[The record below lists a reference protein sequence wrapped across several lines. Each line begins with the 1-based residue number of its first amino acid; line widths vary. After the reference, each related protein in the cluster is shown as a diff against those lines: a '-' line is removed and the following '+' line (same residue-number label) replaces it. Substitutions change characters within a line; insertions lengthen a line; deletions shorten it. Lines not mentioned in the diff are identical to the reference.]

1 MEKENLSTNSR
12 VHHGHNIERV
22 RKNKN
27 LERTALEQILQMTP
41 EDIIALEKSKV
52 VSDDVLQKLAD
63 GLGVSLKEFKET
75 EEVAP
80 SITIE
85 NNTYNA
91 SDNGTTNYVV
101 NGNCDSNTTIHRDLS
116 TATLIE
122 LLLQSEREKNEI
134 LKESNADLTRTWEAM
149 KEAAEQREALVRK
162 LLGYQDST
170 EE

>member
-1 MEKENLSTNSR
+1 MEKENLSTSGR

-63 GLGVSLKEFKET
+63 GLGVPLKEFKET
-75 EEVAP
+75 EEAAP

-85 NNTYNA
+85 NNTYNT
-91 SDNGTTNYVV
+91 SDNGTTISGV
-101 NGNCDSNTTIHRDLS
+101 NGNPNTTIHRDLS

>member
-41 EDIIALEKSKV
+41 EDIVALEKSKV

-75 EEVAP
+75 EEAAP

-85 NNTYNA
+85 NNTYNT
-91 SDNGTTNYVV
+91 SDNGTTISGV
-101 NGNCDSNTTIHRDLS
+101 NGNPNTTIHRDLS

-134 LKESNADLTRTWEAM
+134 LKESNADLTRTWEALQ
-149 KEAAEQREALVRK
+149 EAAKQREALLRK
-162 LLGYQDST
+162 LLGHQDST